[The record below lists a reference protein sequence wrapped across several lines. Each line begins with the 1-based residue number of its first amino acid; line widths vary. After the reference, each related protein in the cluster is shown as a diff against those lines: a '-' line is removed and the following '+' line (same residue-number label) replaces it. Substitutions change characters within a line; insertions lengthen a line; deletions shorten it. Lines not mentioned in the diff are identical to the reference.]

1 MLIPL
6 FGITYL
12 LVLTGPEQGI
22 SRNLFEALRAFLLST
37 QVSWTTYL
45 IANRLRVYPIRDS
58 LWHCSI
64 VFSTRKYDRPCVIDL
79 LGGVRVGI
87 FIAAAHLKK
96 AGSVIMS
103 SILVYVFSVYCLE
116 CVVVPCDMA
125 TLVYIFTF
133 AYFLCCGLLLLS
145 LNQIN
150 FHFRHSASKDYSQ
163 RSRTESLR
171 CVYATPLSFC
181 SIIQYVVF

>member
-1 MLIPL
+1 M
-6 FGITYL
+6 
-12 LVLTGPEQGI
+12 
-22 SRNLFEALRAFLLST
+22 
-37 QVSWTTYL
+37 
-45 IANRLRVYPIRDS
+45 YPIRDS

-125 TLVYIFTF
+125 TLVYISYSLTF
-133 AYFLCCGLLLLS
+133 SAVACCCCHLTKLISISGIVHRKTTRSDRVLKVSGAYTQRPTPFVLLYSLSSSNNLLR
-145 LNQIN
+145 LVPTNACN
-150 FHFRHSASKDYSQ
+150 
-163 RSRTESLR
+163 
-171 CVYATPLSFC
+171 
-181 SIIQYVVF
+181 